1 MMGIGGK
8 GAIMRILAMALGLWL
23 AATAGLAQDNTAI
36 EDVIGGQLDAF
47 NDRDIDTAWTYASPN
62 IKSLF
67 GNSANFGMMV
77 QQGYPMVWDNAEVRF
92 LELRDV
98 RGNLWQKIMLRDA
111 QGDLHILDYQM
122 VETADGWQINGVQL
136 LPSPDVG
143 A

>member
-1 MMGIGGK
+1 
-8 GAIMRILAMALGLWL
+8 MRLFAWVLGLWM
-23 AATAGLAQDNTAI
+23 AAMPVLAQDAGAI
-36 EDVIGGQLDAF
+36 EDVIGSQLEAF
-47 NDRDIDTAWTYASPN
+47 NDRDVETAWTFASPN
-62 IKSLF
+62 IKRLF
-67 GNSANFGMMV
+67 GSSENFGSMV

-111 QGDLHILDYQM
+111 QGNLHMLDYQM

-136 LPSPDVG
+136 LPMPDVG